1 MFDRIIQLLMLAVTT
16 ISLIVTL
23 TPPPNPPSVPR
34 QEYAATCVSA
44 VKDAQTTVYPV
55 QLMYSWE
62 AAGSARVFRWL

>member
-44 VKDAQTTVYPV
+44 VKDAQTTV
-55 QLMYSWE
+55 
-62 AAGSARVFRWL
+62 